1 MSNRV
6 DPISKK
12 LCDQGKTLSNSTKIA
27 VDEVDMLL
35 GLLTEI
41 FFPILLILA
50 IICHFYQAC
59 FFYYFIKIGLP
70 LTGEDEVVNK
80 ENEAPNDKE
89 RFLIEIV
96 NADSNLDTLEGLIIG
111 KMDPRAKEFTDRDSK
126 WKCAK

>member
-35 GLLTEI
+35 GLLIEI

-70 LTGEDEVVNK
+70 LTGEDENQ
-80 ENEAPNDKE
+80 APNDKE

-96 NADSNLDTLEGLIIG
+96 NANPNLDTLDGLIIG
-111 KMDPRAKEFTDRDSK
+111 KIDPRAKEFTDRDSK